1 MTDALDE
8 APIRSQ
14 TSFAYRQL
22 RRDILAGRYQP
33 GERLK
38 VADLAAE
45 LDTRTG
51 AVREALSRL
60 VPEHLVIFRDQRG
73 FVVAPLSVQDLLDLT
88 DLRCEIEAIALR
100 RSVER
105 GTIEWEGK
113 VIASA
118 HRLNATPR
126 LKDGTPQTL
135 NPEWAKFHQEFHYA
149 LVSACGNDGLLN
161 LHNQLFE
168 RSERYRSVSVN
179 NEGTARSV
187 DDEHNQIM
195 KAALERDTVA
205 LVETVIGHIQRT
217 TELIIQNAT
226 PSALS

>member
-1 MTDALDE
+1 MTDTLDE
-8 APIRSQ
+8 TPIRSQ
-14 TSFAYRQL
+14 TSLAYRQL
-22 RRDILAGRYQP
+22 RRDILAGRFQP

-60 VPEHLVIFRDQRG
+60 VPEQLVVFRDQRG

-105 GTIEWEGK
+105 GTVEWESAI
-113 VIASA
+113 IASA

-126 LKDGTPQTL
+126 LKDGTPPTL
-135 NPEWAKFHQEFHYA
+135 NLEWAKYHQEFHHA
-149 LVSACGNDGLLN
+149 LVSACGNEGLLT
-161 LHNQLFE
+161 LHGQLFE
-168 RSERYRSVSVN
+168 RSERYRGVSVASEN
-179 NEGTARSV
+179 SARAV
-187 DDEHNQIM
+187 ADEHNRIV
-195 KAALERDTVA
+195 KAALDRDT
-205 LVETVIGHIQRT
+205 LTLIETVIGHIQRT
-217 TELIIQNAT
+217 TELIIQNAA